1 MAIRFVERVA
11 EKLDSTK
18 PSHIEMAA
26 RMIVN
31 GEVIAFPFN
40 GIFGLFG
47 DIDNPTVAAKIA
59 NAKQRPLDKKHVV
72 TYLPEHIG
80 EITDVRR
87 MHISSDILKQLW
99 TADLHALGA
108 ILPASTHAPY
118 HLISGDYPDATI
130 LSIWT
135 EYPPIRDLSEH
146 IRALGG
152 RGLVATSANKK
163 GQPTHWRFED
173 LYEDFKKDIRG
184 IVNGDFSD
192 LPEIRRKSTS
202 ILDFTNTIPRLHREG
217 NVSEEELREAL
228 NRHNLIL
235 LIGRDVIEVRGK
247 KY

>member
-1 MAIRFVERVA
+1 MAIKSVERIA
-11 EKLDSTK
+11 EKLDYTK
-18 PSHIEMAA
+18 PSDMEKAA
-26 RMIVN
+26 GMVVN

-59 NAKQRPLDKKHVV
+59 NAKERPLDKKHVV
-72 TYLPEHIG
+72 TYLPEYIE
-80 EITDVRR
+80 EIADVTR
-87 MHISSDILKQLW
+87 MHISKDILRQLW
-99 TADLHALGA
+99 KVDLHALGA
-108 ILPASTHAPY
+108 ILPASTHAPH
-118 HLISGDYPDATI
+118 HLISGEDPNASI

-135 EYPPIRDLSEH
+135 EYPPIRRLSEEVRH
-146 IRALGG
+146 LGG

-163 GQPTHWRFED
+163 GLPTHWCFDE
-173 LYEDFKKDIRG
+173 LYEDFKREVSG
-184 IVNGDFSD
+184 IGYGDFSD

-217 NVSEEELREAL
+217 NVPEEELREAL